1 MKLHLCSI
9 PFNLI
14 FCGLIGC
21 TSARDLGTPQN
32 PIKISLV
39 PGQDVQ
45 ILEENGKALESFL
58 NKDTGLSFKLTV
70 PTSFI
75 AVVEALGSNR
85 ADVAIMN
92 TFGYLLARDKYQA
105 EARLV
110 GLNQGSDTYRG
121 QIIAHKDGPKKL
133 ADLQNKKFAFVD
145 PVSGSGFIL
154 PSKLFRDHKI
164 KLKEYV
170 FAGRHD
176 SVVTMVYQRQVDAG
190 ATFHSNPINGE
201 PRDARRT
208 VIAQFPDV
216 LNKIQIIEMTDAI
229 PNDPIVFRKSFPN
242 EWKEQIALSL
252 KKYIH
257 TEEGK
262 KVMYNLYHMEDLRDS
277 QANDYDK
284 VQSILKELGKN
295 PEDLI
300 K

>member
-1 MKLHLCSI
+1 MKMLSI
-9 PFNLI
+9 MVFLALQ
-14 FCGLIGC
+14 FSALVSC
-21 TSARDLGTPQN
+21 TSAKDLGSPKN

-85 ADVAIMN
+85 ADLAIMN

-133 ADLQNKKFAFVD
+133 SDLQNKKFAFVD

-154 PSKLFRDHKI
+154 PSKLIRDHKI

-176 SVVTMVYQRQVDAG
+176 SVVTMVYQKQVDAG

-216 LNKIQIIEMTDAI
+216 LEKIQIIEMTDSI
-229 PNDPIVFRKSFPN
+229 PNDPIVFRKNFPN
-242 EWKEQIALSL
+242 QWKEQIALSL

-277 QANDYDK
+277 RPNDYDSIR
-284 VQSILKELGKN
+284 SILKELGKN
-295 PEDLI
+295 PEDLL